1 MPRRESPI
9 GADRADASGLYE
21 ADFYAWA
28 LEQGRLLR
36 EGCWEGLDLGN
47 LIEEIEALARQQ
59 RQELR
64 NRLAVLLGHLL
75 KWEFRGAQRSNS
87 GRATI
92 RLQRREIATLLKES
106 PSLKPYLGE
115 ALGLAY
121 PNGRDL
127 AIAEINWLET
137 NLPELTFP
145 VNCLYG
151 WDVLLDE
158 GFWPGEAEAEGA
170 TVYTQ
175 V

>member
-1 MPRRESPI
+1 MPVSEPLPSEISSVPRRESPI
-9 GADRADASGLYE
+9 GPDRADMSGLYE

-75 KWEFRGAQRSNS
+75 KWEFQGSQRSNS
-87 GRATI
+87 WRATI
-92 RLQRREIATLLKES
+92 RLQRREITTLLKES
-106 PSLKPYLGE
+106 PSLKPYLAE

-127 AIAEINWLET
+127 AIMET

-145 VNCLYG
+145 MDCLYG

-158 GFWPGEAEAEGA
+158 DFWPGEAEA
-170 TVYTQ
+170 
-175 V
+175 